1 MNCHTEIYTQ
11 CISFRCVNT
20 NRSYSKIFSTHRLR
34 ISPNFNRRAEFGKFL
49 NKSASIRLFIISL
62 FFYLLSNVASHKF
75 SRGMI
80 KRRNQTCGTIRCS
93 TDRVEEYLPRGIF
106 VESIWAKIE
115 NQCLL
120 HSRFG
125 SSLAVRGIQGI
136 FVIGFYSP
144 AKFVVFRVLTIP
156 GLQLELILFT
166 ITEVYAPSK
175 LPYS

>member
-80 KRRNQTCGTIRCS
+80 KRRNQTCGTIKCS
-93 TDRVEEYLPRGIF
+93 IDRVEEEIF
-106 VESIWAKIE
+106 HEEYSWKASGLRLKINVYCTPVSVRALQFEESKE
-115 NQCLL
+115 
-120 HSRFG
+120 
-125 SSLAVRGIQGI
+125 SL
-136 FVIGFYSP
+136 
-144 AKFVVFRVLTIP
+144 
-156 GLQLELILFT
+156 
-166 ITEVYAPSK
+166 
-175 LPYS
+175 